1 MFDLTST
8 KLMILAVVALV
19 VVGPK
24 DFPVLLR
31 TIGRYLGVLKRH
43 AEEFR
48 TQFDQ
53 ALRESELAEMKAQV
67 DKMSRDIETSV
78 READRA
84 LASTASDAGSA
95 MDASF
100 SGTKP
105 AGGGAS
111 PPAEPASAV
120 PPPPPVTPAAPFHD
134 PIAASLPLPDAAP
147 LEPVPVLAEPA
158 GKPPLERTG
167 T

>member
-1 MFDLTST
+1 MFDLTSA

-67 DKMSRDIETSV
+67 DKMSRDIEQSV

-84 LASTASDAGSA
+84 LASTASEAGSA
-95 MDASF
+95 MDDSF
-100 SGTKP
+100 SGAKP
-105 AGGGAS
+105 ANAAP
-111 PPAEPASAV
+111 PPAEQASAV
-120 PPPPPVTPAAPFHD
+120 PPPPPVTPAVPFHD
-134 PIAASLPLPDAAP
+134 PIAASLPIADAAP
-147 LEPVPVLAEPA
+147 PEPVPVVAEPA
-158 GKPPLERTG
+158 LKPPLERTG

>member
-24 DFPVLLR
+24 DFPILLR
-31 TIGRYLGVLKRH
+31 TIGRYIGVLKRH

-67 DKMSRDIETSV
+67 DKMSREIETSV
-78 READRA
+78 READRS

-95 MDASF
+95 MNDSF

-105 AGGGAS
+105 AT
-111 PPAEPASAV
+111 AEPAPPAQEANAV
-120 PPPPPVTPAAPFHD
+120 PAPPPVTPAVAFHD
-134 PIAASLPLPDAAP
+134 PIAASLPMTAAAP
-147 LEPVPVLAEPA
+147 EPVVAEPA
-158 GKPPLERTG
+158 SGKPPLERTG